1 MLIGIDASRA
11 LRARRT
17 GTERYSL
24 EIIRHLLQLPDAQA
38 HHWRLYTDITLPPGS
53 FVAATPTPNG
63 ATSNQIAT
71 FESCV
76 LPRQRL
82 WTHRALAREVVRR
95 PPDVLFVPA
104 HVLPFVQP
112 VRRLPPSVVTIHDL
126 GYHHFPQ
133 AHTPFQRLYLP
144 WSTRWNAWA
153 AQAILAVSGATA
165 LDLQQQ
171 YNTPA
176 AKITVIHEATTG
188 LQSAGAWSAQ
198 RVRTHYSLPAHYALY
213 VGTLQPRKNLTR
225 LIRAYHRLG
234 QHHALDWDLVLAGA
248 GGQESDSLQRLV
260 VELGLSHHVHF
271 LGYVAEEALPAL
283 YANAHF
289 FCFPSLFEGF
299 GLPILEAQTYGV
311 PVMSANNSS
320 LPEIAGD
327 AAILIDPTDVE
338 AMADAMLQLSQD
350 EALRQQLIAAGHD
363 NVKRFS
369 WQKAAQETLAILERV
384 AQRGKP

>member
-24 EIIRHLLQLPDAQA
+24 EIIRHLLHLPAAQA
-38 HHWRLYTDITLPPGS
+38 HHWRLYTDTTLPPAI
-53 FVAATPTPNG
+53 FVAPTG
-63 ATSNQIAT
+63 AQNDQTTSPASV
-71 FESCV
+71 ESCV
-76 LPRQRL
+76 LPGQRL

-112 VRRLPPSVVTIHDL
+112 AHRLPPSVVTIHDL
-126 GYHHFPQ
+126 GYHYFPQ
-133 AHTPFQRLYLP
+133 AHSRFQQLYLP

-153 AQAILAVSGATA
+153 AQAVIAVSRATA
-165 LDLQQQ
+165 TDLQQQ

-176 AKITVIHEATTG
+176 QKITVIHEAAAWP
-188 LQSAGAWSAQ
+188 QPDSAWSAQ
-198 RVRTHYSLPAHYALY
+198 TLRTHYALPARYALY

-225 LIRAYHRLG
+225 LLRAYHHLLQ
-234 QHHALDWDLVLAGA
+234 QHTLDWDLVLAGA
-248 GGQESDSLQRLV
+248 GGWESAALQQLAT
-260 VELGLSHHVHF
+260 ELGISQRVHF
-271 LGYVAEEALPAL
+271 LGYVAEEALSAL
-283 YANAHF
+283 YVTACF

-350 EALRQQLIAAGHD
+350 EALRQRLIAAGYA

-369 WQKAAQETLAILERV
+369 WQKAAQETLAVLESV
-384 AQRGKP
+384 ARRGQR